1 MGSQTTSEV
10 FQSFLSYCNG
20 KKIAIA
26 THSRADAD
34 ALASA
39 FAISR
44 ILPGSTICTSEEMGE
59 GARMLAERL
68 GIRTEDIAELD
79 KKKFDGLVVVDT
91 SAYTLLPEAKGWKLI
106 CIIDHHRSE
115 GRDMKAE
122 FEIVDPDSPSAA
134 EIVAS
139 LLPSI
144 DKDVAFALC
153 TGIIA
158 DGARF
163 KSARANTFTTL
174 GRLMGIAKA
183 DYHELLEIAEP
194 EPSQEAKIAILT
206 AMKRVDFVY
215 AAGYVIATS
224 EVGSK
229 ESDAA
234 SLMVEAADVAFVA
247 NWKNETKETRISA
260 RAAKNVKVGLNKVMS
275 AVADELGG
283 AGGGHAKAAG
293 AALKARSQESLKKCV
308 EIFISMAE
316 RAE

>member
-1 MGSQTTSEV
+1 MGRPEPRDV
-10 FQSFLSYCNG
+10 FQRFLSSYKG

-26 THSRADAD
+26 MHSRADAD

-39 FAISR
+39 FAISKT
-44 ILPGSTICTSEEMGE
+44 LPDSVICTSEEMGE
-59 GARMLAERL
+59 GARMLTEKL
-68 GIRTEDIAELD
+68 GITAEDIAELD
-79 KKKFDGLVVVDT
+79 KKMFQGLVVVDT
-91 SAYTLLPEAKGWKLI
+91 SAYTLLPEAKGWKLL

-115 GRDMKAE
+115 GRDMKGE
-122 FEIVDPDSPSAA
+122 FEILDPESPSAA
-134 EIVAS
+134 EIVAG

-174 GRLMGIAKA
+174 GKLMDIAKT

-206 AMKRVDFVY
+206 AMKRIDFIY

-234 SLMVEAADVAFVA
+234 SLIVEAADVAFVA

-260 RAAKNVKVGLNKVMS
+260 RAGKSVKVQLNKVMS
-275 AVADELGG
+275 EVADALGG

-293 AALKARSQESLKKCV
+293 ASLKARSQESLKKCV
-308 EIFISMAE
+308 ETFISMAE
-316 RAE
+316 KPD

>member
-1 MGSQTTSEV
+1 MGKENPRDA
-10 FQSFLSYCNG
+10 FQRFLSSCKG

-26 THSRADAD
+26 THSRADVD
-34 ALASA
+34 SLASA

-44 ILPGSTICTSEEMGE
+44 LLPGSVICTSEEMGE
-59 GARMLAERL
+59 GARMLAEKA
-68 GIRTEDIAELD
+68 GIRAEDITGLD
-79 KKKFDGLVVVDT
+79 KKKFDGLIVVDT
-91 SAYTLLPEAKGWKLI
+91 SAYTLLPEAKGWKLL

-122 FEIVDPDSPSAA
+122 FEIVDSDAPSAS
-134 EIVAS
+134 EIVAA

-174 GRLMGIAKA
+174 GRLMDIAKA

-194 EPSQEAKIAILT
+194 EQSQEGKIAVLT
-206 AMKRVDFVY
+206 AMKRVEFIY
-215 AAGYVIATS
+215 SAGYVIATS

-234 SLMVEAADVAFVA
+234 SLIVEAADVAFVA

-260 RAAKNVKVGLNKVMS
+260 RAGKSVKVQLNKVMS

-293 AALKARSQESLKKCV
+293 ASLKARSQDALKACV
-308 EIFISMAE
+308 ETFIKFAE
-316 RAE
+316 ESG